1 MTEEDPYPPP
11 APPAP
16 AHHPAIGDTVRD
28 THSHRIGIVTSLL
41 GPHVRLR
48 PLLGGPGWDADP
60 AQLTPVGPAE
70 VLSARV
76 AEVNERS
83 RRASP
88 DPPVWPRPAP
98 GAHRTPPDVSDR

>member
-1 MTEEDPYPPP
+1 MTEEDPSPHHAPPPP
-11 APPAP
+11 AHRPSL
-16 AHHPAIGDTVRD
+16 GDTVRD
-28 THSHRIGIVTSLL
+28 TRSHRIGIVTSLL

-60 AQLTPVGPAE
+60 ALLAPVGPAE
-70 VLSARV
+70 LLSARV

-88 DPPVWPRPAP
+88 DLPVWTLPVP
-98 GAHRTPPDVSDR
+98 GAHRTPPDVSGR